1 MIFCREAFM
10 RRSQGKT
17 FNESAQGSLRLD
29 RDRWALGQLSR
40 THVAWIGREKTRNWL
55 KHTRY
60 DSEEQ
65 HCSKSSL
72 LSRCHSGAPSINS
85 LTYPV

>member
-1 MIFCREAFM
+1 MFCREAFM

-17 FNESAQGSLRLD
+17 FNESARGSLRQD
-29 RDRWALGQLSR
+29 RYRWALGQLSR

-65 HCSKSSL
+65 HCSNSSL
-72 LSRCHSGAPSINS
+72 LSRCHLGAQSVDS
-85 LTYPV
+85 LTNPL